1 MVNKQ
6 FICCPICHGPALF
19 RHRHSIDCIAAAH
32 APPARDADRY
42 ARLLTEVARLWP
54 EGFVDVCTCA
64 ACALGFAWPLVEGDA
79 GFYSVLHERVG
90 YPRERWEFRRAR
102 EHFIGATERVLD
114 VGAGQGDFL
123 ASLPAGVEK
132 HAIETSPALCAA
144 LVARVIT
151 THATLDA
158 AALAGPYS
166 TITLFHV
173 LQYFADP
180 VGTLE
185 KCRAMLSIN
194 DGGGRLLIS
203 IPNAAVGGDSIY
215 RLPAPPHPL
224 TRWTRTALE
233 RAVAAAGLTIDDF
246 GWIPRGPTSLLWDA
260 NAKTRAHAVEH
271 PQSRAARVDAMR
283 AGRWRTAALVALA
296 TAGLP
301 SILRHAWSRLR
312 QSQLFVACRRS

>member
-144 LVARVIT
+144 LVARGIT

-180 VGTLE
+180 VGTLTR
-185 KCRAMLSIN
+185 CRAMLAAE
-194 DGGGRLLIS
+194 GRLLIS
-203 IPNAAVGGDSIY
+203 IPNATTGGDSIA
-215 RLPAPPHPL
+215 RLTSPPHPL
-224 TRWTRTALE
+224 TRWTQSSLE
-233 RAVAAAGLTIDDF
+233 KAIARAGLVAV
-246 GWIPRGPTSLLWDA
+246 GPCEWIPRGATALLWDA
-260 NAKTRAHAVEH
+260 HAATR
-271 PQSRAARVDAMR
+271 SRAAEAPTSL
-283 AGRWRTAALVALA
+283 AGRIDARPKGGLRTALLTALA
-296 TAGLP
+296 LAKLP
-301 SILRHAWSRLR
+301 GVLRHARSRMSR
-312 QSQLFVACRRS
+312 SQMFIACRLG